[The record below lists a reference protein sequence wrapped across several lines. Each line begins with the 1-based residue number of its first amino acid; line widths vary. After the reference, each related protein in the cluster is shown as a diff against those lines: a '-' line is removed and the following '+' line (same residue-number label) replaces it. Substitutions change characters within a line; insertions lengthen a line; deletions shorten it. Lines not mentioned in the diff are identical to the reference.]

1 MQASE
6 QVEPII
12 TLDIAYEEVVH
23 LTPGLVLDH

>member
-6 QVEPII
+6 QIKPLV

-23 LTPGLVLDH
+23 LIQDLVLDD